1 MRYLKILCIA
11 LTFIFSIQYV
21 TTVFADDDF
30 EEHYEYGDEHS
41 DKEDHEDERYEDIG
55 KLIGWSSLLA
65 IGAAG
70 LIFPIRRIMKSVI
83 TTFPQSK
90 QLYISITKFLGK
102 YHILI
107 GIAALM
113 LSICHGV
120 LMYLNEGELESEGII
135 GLAAVILM
143 IIAAIMGAVLFKNK
157 KVKSLRTTHTILVTF
172 GVVIALFHIFIS

>member
-11 LTFIFSIQYV
+11 LTFIFSIPYG

-30 EEHYEYGDEHS
+30 EEHYEYDDGHGDRE
-41 DKEDHEDERYEDIG
+41 EHEDERYEDIG
-55 KLIGWSSLLA
+55 ELIGWSTLVTIGVAALL
-65 IGAAG
+65 
-70 LIFPIRRIMKSVI
+70 FPTRKIMKSVI

-90 QLYISITKFLGK
+90 KLYVSFTKWLGK

-107 GIAALM
+107 GIAALV

-120 LMYLNEGELESEGII
+120 LMYLHEGELESEGIT
-135 GLAAVILM
+135 GLGAVIIM
-143 IIAAIMGAVLFKNK
+143 VIAAIMGAVLFKNK

-172 GVVIALFHIFIS
+172 GVVIVLFHIFLS